1 MTRPVLKGRP
11 LPEYTH
17 LGHEAHH
24 KLRQSME
31 TDGWPRVP
39 RGLEQVEDFFEQ
51 SRDAV
56 SERWTTHVQDL
67 VNQSCGQWLK
77 KIPENEETQDIRE
90 LLGNP
95 QALEDAMRIR
105 QFDALEG
112 LRKFAPEAWWSL
124 LMLSSE
130 RQRAAVTVAQH
141 WNETM
146 DEATFKKF
154 GVTKAEISVLLDIAS
169 RVGTYIDQA
178 YLKQIELADAPGGS
192 TATPMSDQPGAR
204 HFYDAYNPKTGRVE
218 IRTYR
223 DVFHSAWEP
232 MLNHF
237 NDLANRV
244 ETLVQTKRL
253 PKSYEPLAGYLR
265 QLAET
270 YGSAQTNP
278 EALFDQWQQLLRRCQ
293 EIAEAG
299 CPIMLM
305 PQNCS
310 AVTGDANKVDIE
322 LRLGLRTKQTN
333 ALEKQFEPLQA
344 RALQITGRYRAALD
358 KQIETPKVLVNYQPF
373 AFGASLYLNPLAE
386 NSDHMVIT
394 HTNAIEDL
402 AAEDDIPSLKKMFNL
417 DADPKAYYN
426 AALVAAGTHELG
438 HTVLLNTD
446 QVVAKRVGAS
456 NDGWILEELKAE
468 TTSVKIIHEAA
479 QSHQSAV
486 KPEDQFIAEL
496 GTLCSYLTGSSEAG
510 SMGER
515 YYFTAIA
522 ILHRLAEAGIVKQQA
537 DSFSIIDPA
546 KGMEVITGLADEIIT
561 LYADEQTKPK
571 DVRAYVARIKK
582 SAASP
587 LVKQFVKRLK
597 S

>member
-192 TATPMSDQPGAR
+192 TATPIGDQPGAR

-265 QLAET
+265 QMAET

-402 AAEDDIPSLKKMFNL
+402 AAEDDIPLLKKMFGFNHL
-417 DADPKAYYN
+417 GTIGILPEFIFSIAFGSYAYIF
-426 AALVAAGTHELG
+426 APLS
-438 HTVLLNTD
+438 
-446 QVVAKRVGAS
+446 KRLFIIVIVGES
-456 NDGWILEELKAE
+456 LTSSVPDLKA
-468 TTSVKIIHEAA
+468 S
-479 QSHQSAV
+479 
-486 KPEDQFIAEL
+486 P
-496 GTLCSYLTGSSEAG
+496 
-510 SMGER
+510 R
-515 YYFTAIA
+515 IA
-522 ILHRLAEAGIVKQQA
+522 IFLFFMSVFFSSNSIIFNGCFLFMSMTVFINSTLHPTDFA
-537 DSFSIIDPA
+537 FSISAETSFGKQEPPKPMPDSRK
-546 KGMEVITGLADEIIT
+546 KGDIL
-561 LYADEQTKPK
+561 L
-571 DVRAYVARIKK
+571 
-582 SAASP
+582 S
-587 LVKQFVKRLK
+587 
-597 S
+597 